1 MLNVGNQRLVHHPA
15 GQRELEER
23 HRQRVFMCVGGEALK
38 RGGGMLSVKYFPIL
52 LAFSGFYSF
61 TNPSFNI
68 LTAIKNQML

>member
-52 LAFSGFYSF
+52 LAFFLVS
-61 TNPSFNI
+61 TVLPTPA
-68 LTAIKNQML
+68 LTS